1 MDDAVAGGYVLE
13 VSRFLQLHL
22 VFERREPHR
31 LVSFRLGHDDHA
43 AVPVYY
49 TEHLVVCHPRRDLL
63 RE

>member
-1 MDDAVAGGYVLE
+1 MDDAVAGGDVFE

-22 VFERREPHR
+22 VFKRRKPHR

-43 AVPVYY
+43 AVLVEDA
-49 TEHLVVCHPRRDLL
+49 EHLFVCHPRRDLL